1 METLLPEMNLY
12 GNYSYLDLGFNDPSF
27 IESLSLSRT
36 DDGELLPARISS
48 LLDKASKSV
57 KCPPKH
63 RHDGT
68 SPLPLGMDWS
78 PPPRVWDGHDTIWPH
93 DSHTGWSYCATIPSW
108 TILSRPR
115 GSATVVVFPCELFE
129 SGSFNAL
136 STFYRVQIGIQ
147 SPDGFTTTREILRRF
162 SDFLSLSSELKK
174 EFPKKKLPPAPS
186 KGFLRMQSNELLEEL
201 VSSQRR
207 CLLEDWMMKVLS
219 DIELSR
225 SAPVGIFLE
234 LEAAARSSFYE
245 LNQNIEDVNSS
256 ISVVPSIQFS
266 NSSDVSLP
274 AGPSSLASD
283 FGNESAYG
291 TPELGSPTEGM
302 GRFHEVDNAAVYQG
316 LTHSGEVI
324 SEDTRLKHCDS
335 KPMKD
340 SEQGNQENHL
350 KMPSTGD
357 DTDVSTKRVMDSA
370 HVKQTLETD
379 ISSERISDISNFL
392 KLEPLRNTLHD
403 PAEGADFS
411 GLNAPASSNLQFPG
425 HLQVVI
431 QLDEQNKM
439 NSILSTMQLRLA
451 AAKTDIEDLLMR
463 LNQELAVRQYLATK
477 LILVKFPE
485 ELVKK
490 MTRKSSP
497 TNLSS
502 DIPLLQYPTPAK
514 FSNNKLLS
522 CAHNLSAVH
531 ARVKDLENELE
542 FLKECGKDNMQQAVL
557 TEREK
562 FTQMLWDMEEL
573 RRKCVEME
581 LKLASEQADKIQME
595 STQRSIIQ
603 ENERLY
609 EELDAAQQQ
618 INSLQQHHLE
628 MESKSNTD
636 VKLLVKEIKSL
647 RSSHTE
653 LKQELSKLAN
663 EKAEVEM
670 ILREEW
676 QNREH
681 ASAANI
687 KLLHEYEILRSRL
700 EECSIKFL
708 IEEENKHASS
718 PSDAIDILST
728 SDNRIGLLLA
738 EAQLLAQDVETT
750 IASRNVDGEYSR
762 TAVDEL
768 RKQLADVYL
777 DNAKLRKQIN
787 SVIRYALQTAN
798 RSEDNE
804 EDSPPTKTA
813 LGKFLDG

>member
-36 DDGELLPARISS
+36 DDDELLPARISS

-115 GSATVVVFPCELFE
+115 GSATVV
-129 SGSFNAL
+129 
-136 STFYRVQIGIQ
+136 FYRVQIGIQ

-186 KGFLRMQSNELLEEL
+186 KGFLRMQSNELLEE
-201 VSSQRR
+201 RR

-234 LEAAARSSFYE
+234 LEASARSSFYE

-302 GRFHEVDNAAVYQG
+302 SRFHEVDNAAVYQG

-340 SEQGNQENHL
+340 CEQGNQENHL

-425 HLQVVI
+425 HLQAVI

-439 NSILSTMQLRLA
+439 NSIPSTMQLRLA
-451 AAKTDIEDLLMR
+451 AAKTDIEDLLTR

-477 LILVKFPE
+477 VK
-485 ELVKK
+485 
-490 MTRKSSP
+490 
-497 TNLSS
+497 NLE
-502 DIPLLQYPTPAK
+502 TE
-514 FSNNKLLS
+514 F
-522 CAHNLSAVH
+522 
-531 ARVKDLENELE
+531 E
-542 FLKECGKDNMQQAVL
+542 FLKESGKDNMQQAVL

-573 RRKCVEME
+573 RRKCVEMK

-603 ENERLY
+603 ENEKLY

-804 EDSPPTKTA
+804 EYSPPTKTA